1 MRADR
6 AHLTAHQARQGI
18 EQDSGKDRN
27 RGAEQQ
33 RLASFDADQCA
44 CGDRRA
50 RLHEVSGVK
59 SSQASYCI
67 FIRKPEANPQA
78 IRRERNLMD
87 LKIPQPL
94 KAEHAELH
102 DELKRATSAGGRTAE
117 AAREVARLLHPHF
130 VKEEEFALPS
140 LGLLVHV
147 ARGETLPSDL
157 AELAIGMAERL
168 KMELPEMLAEHGQI
182 VAALD
187 ALAAAA
193 KEEGR
198 AEIAQFAEKLKQH
211 AKTEEEVLYP
221 AAIVLGEHLAAA
233 GRAR

>member
-1 MRADR
+1 
-6 AHLTAHQARQGI
+6 
-18 EQDSGKDRN
+18 
-27 RGAEQQ
+27 
-33 RLASFDADQCA
+33 
-44 CGDRRA
+44 
-50 RLHEVSGVK
+50 
-59 SSQASYCI
+59 
-67 FIRKPEANPQA
+67 
-78 IRRERNLMD
+78 MD
-87 LKIPQPL
+87 MKIPQPL
-94 KAEHAELH
+94 KAEHDELH

-130 VKEEEFALPS
+130 VKAEEFALPP
-140 LGLLVHV
+140 LGLLVRV
-147 ARGETLPSDL
+147 ARGETLPSDVTKV
-157 AELAIGMAERL
+157 AIGMAERL

-187 ALAAAA
+187 ALAAVA

-221 AAIVLGEHLAAA
+221 AAIVLGQHLGAA